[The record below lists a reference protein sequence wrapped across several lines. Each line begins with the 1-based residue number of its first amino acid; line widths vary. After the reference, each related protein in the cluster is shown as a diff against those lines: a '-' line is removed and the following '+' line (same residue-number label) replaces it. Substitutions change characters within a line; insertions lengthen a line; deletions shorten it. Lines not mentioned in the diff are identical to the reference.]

1 MTATPLQRVLIV
13 DDDQLFRLA
22 LRAFLDVDGR
32 MTVVGE
38 AGTGLEALPLVERLH
53 PDAVLIDLDM
63 PLMDGLTTCI
73 AIGERWPELR
83 IVMLTGS
90 TLDKQERAQIAAHV
104 PLLLPKGHL
113 EPQSLCDAL
122 MGQLH

>member
-1 MTATPLQRVLIV
+1 MTAPLQRLLIV

-22 LRAFLDVDGR
+22 LRALVDVDGR
-32 MTVVGE
+32 LTVVGE

-63 PLMDGLTTCI
+63 PLMDGLTTSI
-73 AIGERWPELR
+73 AIGAQWPDLR

-90 TLDKQERAQIAAHV
+90 TLDKQERAEIGVHV
-104 PLLLPKGHL
+104 PFVLPKDHF

>member
-1 MTATPLQRVLIV
+1 MTMPLQRVLIV

-22 LRAFLDVDGR
+22 LRAFLDDDGR
-32 MTVVGE
+32 LTVVGE

-53 PDAVLIDLDM
+53 PDAVLIDFDM

-73 AIGERWPELR
+73 AIETRWPGLR
-83 IVMLTGS
+83 MVMLTGS
-90 TLDKQERAQIAAHV
+90 TLDNQERAEIATHV
-104 PLLLPKGHL
+104 PFLLPKDHF
-113 EPQSLCDAL
+113 EPRSLCDAL